1 MGNPDNYLLLLGQF
15 SYLGQRPKAQHVIL
29 GLYPY
34 IYNMKI
40 TWFFILFS
48 LYNFGFLPSHFVVAP
63 MRFFI
68 LFLGEK
74 EGSICDVKFQWL
86 FAYLPVGVSWN
97 RQGINK
103 IERHFE
109 KKLQEWCYSY
119 YKFYSIYLLN
129 WCANWLLDTT
139 QKIILKIYTKN
150 NFKNLFILLIWQ

>member
-1 MGNPDNYLLLLGQF
+1 MRHVPISGVSWRVTLVAGICTWAVFIISEEELLLGSPSVHPSFISLLVGNPDNYLLLLGQF
-15 SYLGQRPKAQHVIL
+15 SYPGQRPKAQHVIL

-48 LYNFGFLPSHFVVAP
+48 LYNFGFLPSHSGVAP

-109 KKLQEWCYSY
+109 
-119 YKFYSIYLLN
+119 
-129 WCANWLLDTT
+129 
-139 QKIILKIYTKN
+139 
-150 NFKNLFILLIWQ
+150 